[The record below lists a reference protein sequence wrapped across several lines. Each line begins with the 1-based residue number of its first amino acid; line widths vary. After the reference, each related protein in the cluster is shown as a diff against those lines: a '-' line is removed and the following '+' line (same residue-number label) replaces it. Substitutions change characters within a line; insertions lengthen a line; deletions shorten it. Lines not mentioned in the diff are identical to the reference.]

1 MQQTPGRS
9 EPIRRGRSGYFGR
22 DSWLGQAVRLG
33 QVVRLGQAARL
44 GLVAG
49 LLVLGPMSPLSAGYL
64 EDAREEIANDDPRTA
79 IIHLRNAL
87 KDDPDNVQARSLLGE
102 LLLEQGKITAAR
114 DHLNRAFDTAPDADI
129 AMLLGY
135 VLLAEG
141 EAETALGFAR
151 RNKIQFGE
159 DIGRLPLLEAEALLS
174 LKRSDEAAAALA
186 PYLRDKPLDADA
198 LVINA
203 RLKIATG
210 DLAGATASIA
220 RALEVDSSSLQ
231 ALWTKVDVDAA
242 AGRFDLAHADVDRLA
257 EQAPGNPQIEVAR
270 ASIFISAGR
279 LTEARKRLETV
290 LTDRPGMP
298 SASLLLATI
307 MAAEG
312 DYVGTQRQLE
322 RLNKRAKSS
331 KTYLLLSGLANAVE
345 HRYAI
350 AETLLSDYVE
360 QSPGDRSARRLLGNV
375 QLNAGLDSSAITTLA
390 PLAGPSDP
398 GEQALDLPALQL
410 LASAQIRAGRLD
422 DAEDTLRRLIEDGS
436 PAMAEQASALLAM
449 LENDASGAD
458 RHDAARALDH
468 IHHGDSRK
476 ALAVLDDLTAR
487 QPDNVTFLNLQGIT
501 RFRAGD
507 EAGAREAFNAI
518 LAIDSEHDEAIRAL
532 DQLDFRAGNVEVL
545 EQRLLARLQER
556 KEKGQVLERTALDLA
571 TLIVK
576 KSGDQAAYDFLA
588 AEAAAQPTS
597 LGLREALITQAA
609 ALGRPVAE
617 EPWLDQLMALGDD
630 GAKDAYR
637 MAGILAGRY
646 RKPELAAKAFDRL
659 ASASPDDPEPKI
671 ALARAYY
678 VLGDPTSTRM
688 NALAALAIDPAHEL
702 GNRILVELAIETGD
716 EDQAQRHIEDLEAH
730 APALAQELLALVH
743 IRGGREDEAFDILE
757 TALSTFRDPSLA
769 HALFIHRRQ
778 AGRHDEAIEGL
789 RSWLVRQPG
798 DAMAMD
804 LLGDAYVEQGE
815 LGLALRYYEQ
825 AISMSGDNPPLLND
839 LSWVR
844 HALGLPDAA
853 EAAKRAYTM
862 APLPEIADTLGWILT
877 REGEIK
883 GGLPLLREA
892 LGARPDNP
900 TIRYHLAF
908 ALAEDEQLE
917 EAEATLASLVDD
929 QRPFAERE
937 EALALWQK
945 LTAAR

>member
-1 MQQTPGRS
+1 MQQTPGRP
-9 EPIRRGRSGYFGR
+9 EPIRRGRTIYFGQGDR
-22 DSWLGQAVRLG
+22 CGQGFRLG
-33 QVVRLGQAARL
+33 QTVWL

-49 LLVLGPMSPLSAGYL
+49 LLVLGPISPLSAGYL

-141 EAETALGFAR
+141 EAETALRFAER
-151 RNKIQFGE
+151 YKIQFRE

-174 LKRSDEAAAALA
+174 LKRPGEAAAALA
-186 PYLRDKPLDADA
+186 PYLQDKPLDADA
-198 LVINA
+198 LVINS

-220 RALEVDSSSLQ
+220 RALEVDGSSLQ

-290 LTDRPGMP
+290 LTDRPSMP

-312 DYVGTQRQLE
+312 DYAGTQRQLE
-322 RLNKRAKSS
+322 RLDKRGKSS

-360 QSPGDRSARRLLGNV
+360 QSPGDHSARRLLGNV
-375 QLNAGLDSSAITTLA
+375 QLNASLDSSAITTLA
-390 PLAGPSDP
+390 PLAYPSD
-398 GEQALDLPALQL
+398 LDDQPPNLPALQL

-422 DAEDTLRRLIEDGS
+422 NAEDTLRRLIEDGS
-436 PAMAEQASALLAM
+436 PVMVERARALLAM
-449 LENDASGAD
+449 LENDDFGTD
-458 RHDAARALDH
+458 RHDVARALDH

-476 ALAVLDDLTAR
+476 ALAILDDLTAR
-487 QPDNVTFLNLQGIT
+487 RPDNTTFLNLQGIT

-507 EAGAREAFNAI
+507 EAGAREAFSAI
-518 LAIDSEHDEAIRAL
+518 LAVEPEHDEATRAL
-532 DQLDFRAGNVEVL
+532 DQLDLRAGNVEAL
-545 EQRLLARLQER
+545 EQRLLARLRDEE
-556 KEKGQVLERTALDLA
+556 KEGQARERTALDLA
-571 TLIVK
+571 TLIIG
-576 KSGDQAAYDFLA
+576 KSGDQAGYDFLA
-588 AEAAAQPTS
+588 DEAARQPTS

-637 MAGILAGRY
+637 LAGVLAGRY
-646 RKPELAAKAFDRL
+646 GKPELAAKAFERL
-659 ASASPDDPEPKI
+659 ASASPDDPEPAI
-671 ALARAYY
+671 ARARAHY
-678 VLGDPTSTRM
+678 VLGDPVVTRM
-688 NALAALAIDPAHEL
+688 SALAALAIDPAHEL

-716 EDQAQRHIEDLEAH
+716 DDQARRHIEDLEAH
-730 APALAQELLALVH
+730 APALARELLALVH
-743 IRGGREDEAFDILE
+743 IRSDREEEAFDILE
-757 TALSTFRDPSLA
+757 TALSTFRDPNLA

-778 AGRHDEAIEGL
+778 TGRHEEATEGL
-789 RSWLVRQPG
+789 RSWLVRQPS
-798 DAMAMD
+798 DAVAMD
-804 LLGDAYVEQGE
+804 LLGDAYAEQGE

-825 AISMSGDNPPLLND
+825 AVSMSGDNPTLLND

-853 EAAKRAYTM
+853 DAAKRAYTM

-877 REGEIK
+877 REGELD

-929 QRPFAERE
+929 PRPFAEHE
-937 EALALWQK
+937 DALALWQR
-945 LTAAR
+945 LTASR